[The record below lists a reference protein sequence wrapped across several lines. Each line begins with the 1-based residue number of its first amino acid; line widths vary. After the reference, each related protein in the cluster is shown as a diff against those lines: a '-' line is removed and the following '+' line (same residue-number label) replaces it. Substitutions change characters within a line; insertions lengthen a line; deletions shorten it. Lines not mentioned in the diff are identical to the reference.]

1 MKQEGKRMINR
12 YCDRCADRLDI
23 NTFVRVTLHGA
34 HEAKTYDLCKVCA
47 LALIGFI
54 EGGAAE

>member
-1 MKQEGKRMINR
+1 MTDR
-12 YCDRCADRLDI
+12 YCDRCADRLNL

-34 HEAKTYDLCKVCA
+34 HEAKAYDLCKICA